1 MVAAAV
7 VVGRRE
13 GALLPLRG
21 WRLLLL
27 AALAL
32 AALATLAPGLG
43 ELAAWR
49 RLTGGA

>member
-1 MVAAAV
+1 MVASAV

-49 RLTGGA
+49 RLTGQA